1 MDLASAVVARFVR
14 KLYVSQPPKRRLYQN
29 SRMSVAF
36 LELHYHLRDH
46 SHTMDALVRNK
57 CEAEILAAF
66 THIAHQLG
74 VEVRLES
81 TAYREGG
88 LKEIWSFLGTNSAQ
102 LALLLTIIVL
112 IFSRY
117 PTSDPEIDTL
127 NKEVL
132 KLTIE
137 EKRLNLQKL
146 RREAGE
152 KQPSADA
159 ASDAAHV
166 IEGDL
171 KVATRRSNFYRGLI
185 GYEKVTAVGFALLPE
200 HQVSAPDEKQVQR
213 SDFSKFVQL
222 TDRLPVE
229 VIDEANIEIVAP
241 VLREGNYPW
250 KGQYNN
256 QPINFAMLD
265 EMFKSS
271 VLLRQVS
278 FQHGSTIKCVL
289 NIHRKFD
296 EVGDVKITGYSVTT
310 VLEKSDDGAAE
321 ETPQGKRYRFAK
333 KQGAGQGSLFEQA
346 P

>member
-1 MDLASAVVARFVR
+1 MTVA
-14 KLYVSQPPKRRLYQN
+14 L
-29 SRMSVAF
+29 
-36 LELHYHLRDH
+36 LELHYHLRNQSH
-46 SHTMDALVRNK
+46 SMDALVRNK

-66 THIAHQLG
+66 TQIAQQLG
-74 VEVRLES
+74 VEVKLES

-88 LKEIWSFLGTNSAQ
+88 LKEIWSFLGSNNAQ
-102 LALLLTIIVL
+102 LTLLLAIIVL

-117 PTSDPEIDTL
+117 PTSDPETKAL

-132 KLTIE
+132 KLSIE
-137 EKRLNLQKL
+137 EKRLNLQNL

-152 KQPSADA
+152 KQPSADDV
-159 ASDAAHV
+159 SDAARV

-185 GYEKVTAVGFALLPE
+185 GYEKVTAVGFTPVPQ
-200 HQVSAPDEKQVQR
+200 HQITTLDEKQVQR
-213 SDFSKFVQL
+213 ADFFKFIQL
-222 TDRLPVE
+222 TNRLPVE
-229 VIDEANIEIVAP
+229 VVDEVTIEIVAP
-241 VLREGNYPW
+241 VLREGNYQW

-265 EMFKSS
+265 EEFKSS
-271 VLLRQVS
+271 VLLRKVS

-296 EVGDVKITGYSVTT
+296 EVGDVKITGYSVST
-310 VLEKSDDGAAE
+310 VLAKLDDSEAE
-321 ETPQGKRYRFAK
+321 ETPQGKRHRFAK
-333 KQGAGQGSLFEQA
+333 KQAAGQGNLFEQA

>member
-1 MDLASAVVARFVR
+1 MTVA
-14 KLYVSQPPKRRLYQN
+14 L
-29 SRMSVAF
+29 
-36 LELHYHLRDH
+36 LELHYHLRDQSH
-46 SHTMDALVRNK
+46 SMDAVVRNK

-66 THIAHQLG
+66 SQIAQQLG

-88 LKEIWSFLGTNSAQ
+88 LKEIWSFLGTNNAQ
-102 LALLLTIIVL
+102 LTLLLAIIVL

-117 PTSDPEIDTL
+117 PISDPETDAL

-137 EKRLNLQKL
+137 EKKLNLQKL
-146 RREAGE
+146 RREAE
-152 KQPSADA
+152 KSPPAADA
-159 ASDAAHV
+159 VSDAAKV

-171 KVATRRSNFYRGLI
+171 RVATRRSNFYRGLI
-185 GYEKVTAVGFALLPE
+185 GYEKVTAVGFTPIPE
-200 HQVSAPDEKQVQR
+200 QQITAPDEKQVQR
-213 SDFSKFVQL
+213 ADFFKFIQL

-229 VIDEANIEIVAP
+229 VIDEATIEIVAP
-241 VLREGNYPW
+241 VLREGNYQW
-250 KGQYNN
+250 KGQYDD
-256 QPINFAMLD
+256 QAINFAMLD
-265 EMFKSS
+265 EEFRSS
-271 VLLRQVS
+271 VLLRKVS

-310 VLEKSDDGAAE
+310 VLAKLDDGSSE
-321 ETPQGKRYRFAK
+321 ETPQGKRHRFAK
-333 KQGAGQGSLFEQA
+333 KQGAGQGGLFEQA